1 MAGIMAAMKPFSSL
15 GTAFSN
21 NPALKAVQQA
31 QQRAQAQAASQPA
44 GVAGAASVSAAPP
57 APSATDTSGLEARIA
72 ALEVGGS
79 NTEESIVQAATPPPS
94 TPSSMAPGA
103 LAVGEAM
110 FGNQEQRDMAVD
122 PNIFNRRFN

>member
-31 QQRAQAQAASQPA
+31 QQRAQAQAANQTA
-44 GVAGAASVSAAPP
+44 GVAAAPTSTV
-57 APSATDTSGLEARIA
+57 SATDTNGLEARIT
-72 ALEVGGS
+72 ALESRGS
-79 NTEESIVQAATPPPS
+79 DTAESTVQAATPPPS
-94 TPSSMAPGA
+94 TPSSMSPGA
-103 LAVGEAM
+103 IATGQAI
-110 FGNQEQRDMAVD
+110 FGTQSQRDMAVN